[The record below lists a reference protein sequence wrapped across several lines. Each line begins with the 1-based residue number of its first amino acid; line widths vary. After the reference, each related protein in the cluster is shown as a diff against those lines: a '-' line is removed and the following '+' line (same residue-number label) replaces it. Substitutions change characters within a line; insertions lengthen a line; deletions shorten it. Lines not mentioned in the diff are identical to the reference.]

1 MYGHIRFIIKIHEV
15 DKFFLKSLVNR
26 YKIRNEADG
35 H

>member
-15 DKFFLKSLVNR
+15 DKFFLKIFGES
-26 YKIRNEADG
+26 IRNEADG